1 MLEIKWPSPVQEVL
15 IKPEVSLEDSTAVT
29 GVVAVPH
36 QREIWARGPSG
47 VVL

>member
-36 QREIWARGPSG
+36 QKRNLGQRSRG